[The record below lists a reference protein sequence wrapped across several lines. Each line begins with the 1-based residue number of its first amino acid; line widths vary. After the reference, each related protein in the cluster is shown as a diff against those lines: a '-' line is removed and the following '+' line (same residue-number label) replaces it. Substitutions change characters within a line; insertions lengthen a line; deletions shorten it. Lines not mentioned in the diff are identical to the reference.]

1 MKRILIIIFI
11 AFFAATASSQELTLT
26 LPQVIEL
33 AKDSSLTAFR
43 YKNMY
48 LASYW
53 NFRTFKANRLPS
65 LSLDLQP
72 VAYNRQLIARYDS
85 ENDIDIY
92 RQQKSYS
99 ASAGLTLTQNFDP
112 LGGTFYVSTSLDYLR
127 GFGDK
132 TFNQYTAV
140 PFIVGYNHNSFGFNQ
155 FKWDRKIEPLK
166 FEKAKQEYLYN
177 TELIAIQAVQY
188 FFQLALSQA
197 QYENAI
203 VQKNKCDSLYLI
215 GQLKYNIA
223 SITKSDLMT
232 LQLDVLN
239 AQNSIATAE
248 VAVRRDMLRL
258 TSFLGLDRN
267 TKLQLILPEKPPNL
281 AIDFNAAISMMH
293 NNSYMILE
301 KMQSVSEA
309 EMNLDRIRK
318 SNRVS
323 ARISASVGYNQEA
336 EELKDA
342 YQNPMRR
349 DVISVSV
356 SVPLLDWGVRKGQK
370 NQAVNALDIA
380 KIDQA
385 QKMDELEQNVINTV
399 AEFNTRFDLLIT
411 AEESLR
417 LAKAVYDQNVLN
429 FQNGSCDITTLSSSQ
444 TRLLNAQNQYI
455 TSMRDYWSCYYEIRS
470 QTLYDFISN
479 SPLNID
485 AAYGNVGF

>member
-1 MKRILIIIFI
+1 MKKKLFLIIFVLISSM
-11 AFFAATASSQELTLT
+11 ATAQLRLSLDD
-26 LPQVIEL
+26 VIAL

-48 LASYW
+48 LANYW
-53 NFRTFKANRLPS
+53 NFKSFKAQRLPS
-65 LSLDLQP
+65 LTLDVQP
-72 VAYNRQLIARYDS
+72 VVYNRQLVSRYDS

-92 RQQKSYS
+92 RQQKSYA

-112 LGGTFYVSTSLDYLR
+112 LGGTFYVTTSLDYLR
-127 GFGDK
+127 GFGDN

-140 PFIVGYNHNSFGFNQ
+140 PFIIGYRHNSFGFNQ

-166 FEKAKQEYLYN
+166 FEKAKLEYLYN

-197 QYENAI
+197 QYDNAVI
-203 VQKNKCDSLYLI
+203 QKDKCDSLYLI

-232 LQLDVLN
+232 LELDVLN
-239 AQNSIATAE
+239 AQNSIATAQ

-258 TSFLGLDRN
+258 TSYLGLDRN
-267 TKLQLILPEKPPNL
+267 TQLQLILPEKPPNI
-281 AIDFNAAISMMH
+281 AINYNAAIEMMH
-293 NNSYMILE
+293 KNSYMILE

-323 ARISASVGYNQEA
+323 AGISASVGYNQEA

-342 YQNPMRR
+342 YRDPMRR
-349 DVISVSV
+349 DVISVSI
-356 SVPLLDWGVRKGQK
+356 SVPLVDWGVRKGQK
-370 NQAVNALDIA
+370 NQAANALDIA

-399 AEFNTRFDLLIT
+399 AEFNTRYDLLIT

-417 LAKAVYDQNVLN
+417 LAKAVYEQNILN

-485 AAYGNVGF
+485 AAYGDVGF

>member
-1 MKRILIIIFI
+1 MKRVLVIIFVLI
-11 AFFAATASSQELTLT
+11 AATASAQELTLT

-65 LSLDLQP
+65 LSLDIEP
-72 VAYNRQLIARYDS
+72 VVYNRQLVARYDS

-112 LGGTFYVSTSLDYLR
+112 LGGTFYVTTSLDYLR

-140 PFIVGYNHNSFGFNQ
+140 PFIIGYRHNSFGYNQ
-155 FKWDRKIEPLK
+155 FKWDRKIEPMK

-197 QYENAI
+197 QYENA
-203 VQKNKCDSLYLI
+203 VAQKAKCDSLLII
-215 GQLKYNIA
+215 GQMKFKIA

-248 VAVRRDMLRL
+248 VNVRRNMLRL

-267 TKLQLILPEKPPNL
+267 IKLSLVLPDNPPEISIDLDRAINL
-281 AIDFNAAISMMH
+281 MH
-293 NNSYMILE
+293 QNNYMILE

-318 SNRVS
+318 SNRLS
-323 ARISASVGYNQEA
+323 AGVSASVGYNQEA
-336 EELKDA
+336 EKLPDA
-342 YQNPMRR
+342 YKNPMRR
-349 DVISVSV
+349 DVVSVSI

-370 NQAVNALDIA
+370 NQAANTLDIA
-380 KIDQA
+380 KIEQA
-385 QKMDELEQNVINTV
+385 QKMDELEQNVINSIGELQTRYALLTTA
-399 AEFNTRFDLLIT
+399 AE
-411 AEESLR
+411 ALR
-417 LAKAVYDQNVLN
+417 LARDVYDQNVLN
-429 FQNGSCDITTLSSSQ
+429 FQNGSCDITTLSASQ
-444 TRLLNAQNQYI
+444 SRLQSAQNQYI
-455 TSMRDYWSCYYEIRS
+455 TTMSDYWSCYYDIRS
-470 QTLYDFISN
+470 QTLFDFINN

-485 AAYGNVGF
+485 AAYGDGGF

>member
-1 MKRILIIIFI
+1 MKKKFFLIIFVLISSVVSAQLRLSLDDVI
-11 AFFAATASSQELTLT
+11 A
-26 LPQVIEL
+26 L

-48 LASYW
+48 LANYW
-53 NFRTFKANRLPS
+53 NFKSFKAQRLPS
-65 LSLDLQP
+65 LTLDVQP
-72 VAYNRQLIARYDS
+72 VVYNRQLVSRYDS

-92 RQQKSYS
+92 RQQKSYA

-112 LGGTFYVSTSLDYLR
+112 LGGTFYVTTSLDYLR
-127 GFGDK
+127 GFGDN

-140 PFIVGYNHNSFGFNQ
+140 PFIIGYRHNSFGFNQ

-166 FEKAKQEYLYN
+166 FEKAKLEYLYN

-197 QYENAI
+197 QYDNAVI
-203 VQKNKCDSLYLI
+203 QKDKCDSLYLI

-232 LQLDVLN
+232 LELDVLN
-239 AQNSIATAE
+239 AQNSIAAAQM
-248 VAVRRDMLRL
+248 AVRRDMLRL
-258 TSFLGLDRN
+258 TSYLGLDRN
-267 TKLQLILPEKPPNL
+267 TQLQLILPEKPPNI
-281 AIDFNAAISMMH
+281 AINYNAAIEMMH
-293 NNSYMILE
+293 KNSYMILE

-323 ARISASVGYNQEA
+323 AGISASVGYNQEA

-342 YQNPMRR
+342 YRDPMRR
-349 DVISVSV
+349 DVISVSI
-356 SVPLLDWGVRKGQK
+356 SVPLVDWGVRKGQK
-370 NQAVNALDIA
+370 NQAANALDIA

-399 AEFNTRFDLLIT
+399 AEFNTRYDLLIT

-417 LAKAVYDQNVLN
+417 LAKAVYEQNILN

-485 AAYGNVGF
+485 AAYGDVGF

>member
-1 MKRILIIIFI
+1 MKKKFFLIIFVLISSV
-11 AFFAATASSQELTLT
+11 ATAQLRLSLDD
-26 LPQVIEL
+26 VIAL

-48 LASYW
+48 LANYW
-53 NFRTFKANRLPS
+53 NFKSFKAQRLPS
-65 LSLDLQP
+65 LTLDVQP
-72 VAYNRQLIARYDS
+72 VVYNRQLVSRYDS

-92 RQQKSYS
+92 RQQKSYA

-112 LGGTFYVSTSLDYLR
+112 LGGTFYVTTSLDYLR
-127 GFGDK
+127 GFGDN

-140 PFIVGYNHNSFGFNQ
+140 PFIIGYRHNSFGFNQ

-166 FEKAKQEYLYN
+166 FEKAKLEYLYN

-197 QYENAI
+197 QYDNAVI
-203 VQKNKCDSLYLI
+203 QKDKCDSLYLI

-232 LQLDVLN
+232 LELDVLN
-239 AQNSIATAE
+239 AQNSIATAQ

-258 TSFLGLDRN
+258 TSYLGLDRN
-267 TKLQLILPEKPPNL
+267 TQLQLILPEKPPNI
-281 AIDFNAAISMMH
+281 AINYNAAIEMMH
-293 NNSYMILE
+293 KNSYMILE

-323 ARISASVGYNQEA
+323 AGISASVGYNQEA

-342 YQNPMRR
+342 YRDPMRR
-349 DVISVSV
+349 DVISVSI
-356 SVPLLDWGVRKGQK
+356 SVPLVDWGVRKGQK
-370 NQAVNALDIA
+370 NQAANALDIA

-417 LAKAVYDQNVLN
+417 LAKAVYEQNILN

-470 QTLYDFISN
+470 QTLFDFITN

-485 AAYGNVGF
+485 AAYGDVRF

>member
-1 MKRILIIIFI
+1 MKKKFFLIIFVLISSVASAQLRLSLDDVI
-11 AFFAATASSQELTLT
+11 A
-26 LPQVIEL
+26 L

-48 LASYW
+48 LANYW
-53 NFRTFKANRLPS
+53 NFKSFKAQRLPS
-65 LSLDLQP
+65 LTLDVQP
-72 VAYNRQLIARYDS
+72 VVYNRQLVSRYDS

-92 RQQKSYS
+92 RQQKSYA

-112 LGGTFYVSTSLDYLR
+112 LGGTFYVTTSLDYLR
-127 GFGDK
+127 GFGDN

-140 PFIVGYNHNSFGFNQ
+140 PFIIGYRHNSFGFNQ

-166 FEKAKQEYLYN
+166 FEKAKLEYLYN

-197 QYENAI
+197 QYDNAVI
-203 VQKNKCDSLYLI
+203 QKDKCDSLYLI

-232 LQLDVLN
+232 LELDVLN
-239 AQNSIATAE
+239 AQNSIATAQ

-258 TSFLGLDRN
+258 TSYLGLDRN
-267 TKLQLILPEKPPNL
+267 TQLQLILPEKPPNI
-281 AIDFNAAISMMH
+281 AINYNAAIEMMH
-293 NNSYMILE
+293 KNSYMILE

-323 ARISASVGYNQEA
+323 AGISASVGYNQEA

-342 YQNPMRR
+342 YRDPMRR
-349 DVISVSV
+349 DVISVSI
-356 SVPLLDWGVRKGQK
+356 SVPLVDWGVRKGQK
-370 NQAVNALDIA
+370 NQAANALDIA

-399 AEFNTRFDLLIT
+399 AEFNTRYDLLIT

-417 LAKAVYDQNVLN
+417 LAKAVYEQNILN

-470 QTLYDFISN
+470 QTLFDFITN

-485 AAYGNVGF
+485 AAYGDVGF

>member
-1 MKRILIIIFI
+1 MKKKFFLIIFVLISSVASAQLRLSLDDVI
-11 AFFAATASSQELTLT
+11 A
-26 LPQVIEL
+26 L

-48 LASYW
+48 LANYW
-53 NFRTFKANRLPS
+53 NFKSFKAQRLPS
-65 LSLDLQP
+65 LTLDVQP
-72 VAYNRQLIARYDS
+72 VVYNRQLVSRYDS

-92 RQQKSYS
+92 RQQKSYA

-112 LGGTFYVSTSLDYLR
+112 LGGTFYVTTSLDYLR
-127 GFGDK
+127 GFGDN

-140 PFIVGYNHNSFGFNQ
+140 PFIIGYRHNSFGFNQ

-166 FEKAKQEYLYN
+166 FEKAKLEYLYN

-197 QYENAI
+197 QYDNAVI
-203 VQKNKCDSLYLI
+203 QKDKCDSLYLI

-232 LQLDVLN
+232 LELDVLN
-239 AQNSIATAE
+239 AQNSIATAQ

-258 TSFLGLDRN
+258 TSYLGLDRN
-267 TKLQLILPEKPPNL
+267 TQLQLILPEKPPNI
-281 AIDFNAAISMMH
+281 AINYNAAIEMMH
-293 NNSYMILE
+293 KNSYMILE
-301 KMQSVSEA
+301 KRQSVSEA

-323 ARISASVGYNQEA
+323 AGISASVGYNQEA
-336 EELKDA
+336 EELQDA
-342 YQNPMRR
+342 YRDPMRR
-349 DVISVSV
+349 DVISVSI
-356 SVPLLDWGVRKGQK
+356 SVPLVDWGVRKGQK
-370 NQAVNALDIA
+370 NQAANALDIA

-399 AEFNTRFDLLIT
+399 AEFNTRYDLLIT

-417 LAKAVYDQNVLN
+417 LAKAVYEQNILN

-485 AAYGNVGF
+485 AAYGDVGF

>member
-1 MKRILIIIFI
+1 MKRVLVIIFVLI
-11 AFFAATASSQELTLT
+11 AATASSQELTLT

-65 LSLDLQP
+65 LSLDIEP
-72 VAYNRQLIARYDS
+72 VVYNRQLVARYDS

-112 LGGTFYVSTSLDYLR
+112 LGGTFYVTTSLDYLR

-140 PFIVGYNHNSFGFNQ
+140 PFIIGYRHNSFGYNQ
-155 FKWDRKIEPLK
+155 FKWDRKIEPMK

-197 QYENAI
+197 QYENA
-203 VQKNKCDSLYLI
+203 VAQKAKCDSLLII
-215 GQLKYNIA
+215 GQMKFKIA

-248 VAVRRDMLRL
+248 VNVRRNMLRL

-267 TKLQLILPEKPPNL
+267 IKLSLVLPDNPPEISIDLDRAINL
-281 AIDFNAAISMMH
+281 MH
-293 NNSYMILE
+293 QNNYMILE

-318 SNRVS
+318 SNRLS
-323 ARISASVGYNQEA
+323 AGVSASVGYNQEA
-336 EELKDA
+336 EKLPDA
-342 YQNPMRR
+342 YKNPMRR
-349 DVISVSV
+349 DVVSVSI

-370 NQAVNALDIA
+370 NQAANTLDIA
-380 KIDQA
+380 KIEQA
-385 QKMDELEQNVINTV
+385 QKMDELEQNVINSIGELQTRYALLTTA
-399 AEFNTRFDLLIT
+399 AE
-411 AEESLR
+411 ALR
-417 LAKAVYDQNVLN
+417 LARDVYDQNVLN
-429 FQNGSCDITTLSSSQ
+429 FQNGSCDITTLSASQ
-444 TRLLNAQNQYI
+444 SRLQSAQNQYI
-455 TSMRDYWSCYYEIRS
+455 TTMSDYWSCYYDIRS
-470 QTLYDFISN
+470 QTLFDFINN

-485 AAYGNVGF
+485 AAYGDGGF

>member
-1 MKRILIIIFI
+1 MKRVLVIIFVLI
-11 AFFAATASSQELTLT
+11 AATASSQELTLT

-65 LSLDLQP
+65 LSLDIEP
-72 VAYNRQLIARYDS
+72 VVYNRQLVARYDS

-140 PFIVGYNHNSFGFNQ
+140 PFIIGYRHNSFGYNQ
-155 FKWDRKIEPLK
+155 FKWDRKIEPMK

-197 QYENAI
+197 QYENA
-203 VQKNKCDSLYLI
+203 VAQKAKCDSLLII
-215 GQLKYNIA
+215 GQMKFKIA

-248 VAVRRDMLRL
+248 VNVRRNMLRL

-267 TKLQLILPEKPPNL
+267 IKLSLVLPDNPPEISIDLDRAINL
-281 AIDFNAAISMMH
+281 MH
-293 NNSYMILE
+293 QNNYMILE

-318 SNRVS
+318 SNRLS
-323 ARISASVGYNQEA
+323 AGVSASVGYNQEA
-336 EELKDA
+336 EKLPDA
-342 YQNPMRR
+342 YKNPMRR
-349 DVISVSV
+349 DVVSVSI

-370 NQAVNALDIA
+370 NQAANTLDIA
-380 KIDQA
+380 KIEQA
-385 QKMDELEQNVINTV
+385 QKMDELEQNVINSIG
-399 AEFNTRFDLLIT
+399 ELQTRYALLTT
-411 AEESLR
+411 AVEALT
-417 LAKAVYDQNVLN
+417 LARDVYDQNVLN
-429 FQNGSCDITTLSSSQ
+429 FQNGSCDITTLSASQ
-444 TRLLNAQNQYI
+444 SRLQSAQNQYI
-455 TSMRDYWSCYYEIRS
+455 TTMSDYWSCYYDIRS
-470 QTLYDFISN
+470 QTLFDFINN

-485 AAYGNVGF
+485 AAYGDVGF

>member
-1 MKRILIIIFI
+1 MKKKFFLIIFVLISSV
-11 AFFAATASSQELTLT
+11 ATAQLRLSLDD
-26 LPQVIEL
+26 VIAL

-48 LASYW
+48 LANYW
-53 NFRTFKANRLPS
+53 NFKSFKAQRLPS
-65 LSLDLQP
+65 LTLDVQP
-72 VAYNRQLIARYDS
+72 VVYNRQLVSRYDS

-92 RQQKSYS
+92 RQQKSYA

-112 LGGTFYVSTSLDYLR
+112 LGGTFYVTTSLDYLR
-127 GFGDK
+127 GFGDN

-140 PFIVGYNHNSFGFNQ
+140 PFIIGYRHNSFGFNQ

-166 FEKAKQEYLYN
+166 FEKAKLEYLYN

-197 QYENAI
+197 QYDNAVI
-203 VQKNKCDSLYLI
+203 QKDKCDSLYLI

-232 LQLDVLN
+232 LELDVLN
-239 AQNSIATAE
+239 AQNSIATAQ

-267 TKLQLILPEKPPNL
+267 TKLQLILPEKPPNI
-281 AIDFNAAISMMH
+281 AINYNAAIEMMH
-293 NNSYMILE
+293 KNSYMILE

-323 ARISASVGYNQEA
+323 AGISASVGYNQEA

-342 YQNPMRR
+342 YRDPMRR
-349 DVISVSV
+349 DVISVSI
-356 SVPLLDWGVRKGQK
+356 SVPLVDWGVRKGQK
-370 NQAVNALDIA
+370 NQAANALDIA

-399 AEFNTRFDLLIT
+399 AEFNTRYDLLIT

-417 LAKAVYDQNVLN
+417 LAKAVYEQNILN

-470 QTLYDFISN
+470 QTLFDFITN

-485 AAYGNVGF
+485 AAYGDVGF

>member
-1 MKRILIIIFI
+1 MKRVLVIIFVLI
-11 AFFAATASSQELTLT
+11 AATASSQELTLT

-65 LSLDLQP
+65 LSLDIEP
-72 VAYNRQLIARYDS
+72 VVYNRQLVARYDS

-140 PFIVGYNHNSFGFNQ
+140 PFIIGYRHNSFGYNQ
-155 FKWDRKIEPLK
+155 FKWDRKIEPMK

-197 QYENAI
+197 QYENA
-203 VQKNKCDSLYLI
+203 VAQKAKCDSLLII
-215 GQLKYNIA
+215 GQMKFKIA

-248 VAVRRDMLRL
+248 VNVRRNMLRL

-267 TKLQLILPEKPPNL
+267 IKLSLVLPDNPPEISIDLDRAINL
-281 AIDFNAAISMMH
+281 MH
-293 NNSYMILE
+293 QNNYMILE

-318 SNRVS
+318 SNRLS
-323 ARISASVGYNQEA
+323 AGVSASVGYNQEA
-336 EELKDA
+336 EKLPDA
-342 YQNPMRR
+342 YKNPMRR
-349 DVISVSV
+349 DVVSVSI

-370 NQAVNALDIA
+370 NQAANTLDIA
-380 KIDQA
+380 KIEQA
-385 QKMDELEQNVINTV
+385 QKMDELEQNVINSIGELQTRYALLTTA
-399 AEFNTRFDLLIT
+399 AE
-411 AEESLR
+411 ALR
-417 LAKAVYDQNVLN
+417 LARDVYDQNVLN
-429 FQNGSCDITTLSSSQ
+429 FQNGSCDITTLSASQ
-444 TRLLNAQNQYI
+444 SRLQSAQNQYI
-455 TSMRDYWSCYYEIRS
+455 TTMSDYWSCYYDIRS
-470 QTLYDFISN
+470 QTLFDFINN
-479 SPLNID
+479 SPID
-485 AAYGNVGF
+485 IGQ

>member
-1 MKRILIIIFI
+1 MKKKFFLIIFVLISSV
-11 AFFAATASSQELTLT
+11 ATAQLRLSLDD
-26 LPQVIEL
+26 VIAL

-48 LASYW
+48 LANYW
-53 NFRTFKANRLPS
+53 NFKSFKAQRLPS
-65 LSLDLQP
+65 LTLDVQP

-112 LGGTFYVSTSLDYLR
+112 LGGTFFISTSLDYLR

-140 PFIVGYNHNSFGFNQ
+140 PFIIGYNHNSFGFNQ

-166 FEKAKQEYLYN
+166 FEKAKLEYLYN

-197 QYENAI
+197 QYDNAVI
-203 VQKNKCDSLYLI
+203 QKDKCDSLYLI

-232 LQLDVLN
+232 LELDVLN
-239 AQNSIATAE
+239 AQNSIAAAQM
-248 VAVRRDMLRL
+248 AVRRDMLRL
-258 TSFLGLDRN
+258 TSYLGLDRN
-267 TKLQLILPEKPPNL
+267 TQLQLILPEKPPNI
-281 AIDFNAAISMMH
+281 AINYNAAIEMMH
-293 NNSYMILE
+293 KNSYMILE

-323 ARISASVGYNQEA
+323 AGISASVGYNQEA

-342 YQNPMRR
+342 YRDPMRR
-349 DVISVSV
+349 DVISVSI
-356 SVPLLDWGVRKGQK
+356 SVPLVDWGVRKGQK
-370 NQAVNALDIA
+370 NQAANALDIA

-399 AEFNTRFDLLIT
+399 AEFNTRYDLLIT

-417 LAKAVYDQNVLN
+417 LAKAVYEQNILN

-470 QTLYDFISN
+470 QTLFDFISN

-485 AAYGNVGF
+485 AAYGDVRF

>member
-1 MKRILIIIFI
+1 MKKKFFLIIFVLISSV
-11 AFFAATASSQELTLT
+11 ATAQLRLSLDD
-26 LPQVIEL
+26 VIAL

-48 LASYW
+48 LANYW
-53 NFRTFKANRLPS
+53 NFKSFKAQRLPS
-65 LSLDLQP
+65 LTLDVQP
-72 VAYNRQLIARYDS
+72 VVYNRQLVSRYDS

-92 RQQKSYS
+92 RQQKSYA

-112 LGGTFYVSTSLDYLR
+112 LGGTFYVTTSLDYLR
-127 GFGDK
+127 GFGDN

-140 PFIVGYNHNSFGFNQ
+140 PFIIGYRHNSFGFNQ

-166 FEKAKQEYLYN
+166 FEKAKLEYLYN

-197 QYENAI
+197 QYDNAVI
-203 VQKNKCDSLYLI
+203 QKDKCDSLYLI

-232 LQLDVLN
+232 LELDVLN
-239 AQNSIATAE
+239 AQNSIATAQ

-258 TSFLGLDRN
+258 TSYLGLDRN
-267 TKLQLILPEKPPNL
+267 TQLQLILPEKPPNI
-281 AIDFNAAISMMH
+281 AINYNAAIEMMH
-293 NNSYMILE
+293 KNSYMILE

-323 ARISASVGYNQEA
+323 AGISASVGYNQEA

-342 YQNPMRR
+342 YRDPMRR
-349 DVISVSV
+349 DVISVSI
-356 SVPLLDWGVRKGQK
+356 SVPLVDWGVRKGQK
-370 NQAVNALDIA
+370 NQAANALDIA

-470 QTLYDFISN
+470 QTLFDFITN

-485 AAYGNVGF
+485 AAYGDVGF

>member
-1 MKRILIIIFI
+1 MKKKFFLIIFVLISSVASAQLRLSLDDVI
-11 AFFAATASSQELTLT
+11 A
-26 LPQVIEL
+26 L

-48 LASYW
+48 LANYW
-53 NFRTFKANRLPS
+53 NFKSFKAQRLPS
-65 LSLDLQP
+65 LTLDVQP
-72 VAYNRQLIARYDS
+72 VVYNRQLVARYDS

-92 RQQKSYS
+92 RQQKSYA

-112 LGGTFYVSTSLDYLR
+112 LGGTFYVTTSLDYLR
-127 GFGDK
+127 GFGDN

-140 PFIVGYNHNSFGFNQ
+140 PFIIGYRHNSFGFNQ

-166 FEKAKQEYLYN
+166 FEKAKLEYLYN

-197 QYENAI
+197 QYDNAVI
-203 VQKNKCDSLYLI
+203 QKDKCDSLYLI

-232 LQLDVLN
+232 LELDVLN
-239 AQNSIATAE
+239 AQNSIATAQ

-258 TSFLGLDRN
+258 TSYLGLDRN
-267 TKLQLILPEKPPNL
+267 TQLQLILPEKPPNI
-281 AIDFNAAISMMH
+281 AINYNAAIEMMH
-293 NNSYMILE
+293 KNSYMILE

-323 ARISASVGYNQEA
+323 AGISASVGYNQEA

-342 YQNPMRR
+342 YRDPMRR
-349 DVISVSV
+349 DVISVSI
-356 SVPLLDWGVRKGQK
+356 SVPLVDWGVRKGQK
-370 NQAVNALDIA
+370 NQAANALDIA

-399 AEFNTRFDLLIT
+399 AEFNTRYDLLIT

-417 LAKAVYDQNVLN
+417 LAKAVYEQNILN

-470 QTLYDFISN
+470 QTLFDFITN

-485 AAYGNVGF
+485 AAYGAGN

>member
-1 MKRILIIIFI
+1 MKKKFFLIIFVLISSV
-11 AFFAATASSQELTLT
+11 ATAQLRLSLDD
-26 LPQVIEL
+26 VIAL

-48 LASYW
+48 LANYW
-53 NFRTFKANRLPS
+53 NFKSFKAQRLPS
-65 LSLDLQP
+65 LTLDVQP
-72 VAYNRQLIARYDS
+72 VVYNRQLVARYDS

-92 RQQKSYS
+92 RQQKSYA

-112 LGGTFYVSTSLDYLR
+112 LGGTFYVTTSLDYLR
-127 GFGDK
+127 GFGDN

-140 PFIVGYNHNSFGFNQ
+140 PFIIGYRHNSFGFNQ

-166 FEKAKQEYLYN
+166 FEKAKLEYLYN

-197 QYENAI
+197 QYDNAVI
-203 VQKNKCDSLYLI
+203 QKDKCDSLYLI

-232 LQLDVLN
+232 LELDVLN
-239 AQNSIATAE
+239 AQNSIATAQ

-258 TSFLGLDRN
+258 TSYLGLDRN
-267 TKLQLILPEKPPNL
+267 TQLQLILPEKPPNI
-281 AIDFNAAISMMH
+281 AINYNAAIEMMH
-293 NNSYMILE
+293 KNSYMILE

-323 ARISASVGYNQEA
+323 AGISASVGYNQEA

-342 YQNPMRR
+342 YRDPMRR
-349 DVISVSV
+349 DVISVSI
-356 SVPLLDWGVRKGQK
+356 SVPLVDWGVRKGQK
-370 NQAVNALDIA
+370 NQAANALDIA

-399 AEFNTRFDLLIT
+399 AEFNTRYDLLMT

-417 LAKAVYDQNVLN
+417 LAKAVYEQNILN

-455 TSMRDYWSCYYEIRS
+455 TSMRDYWSCYFEIRS
-470 QTLYDFISN
+470 QTLFDFISN

-485 AAYGNVGF
+485 AAYGDVRF

>member
-1 MKRILIIIFI
+1 MKRVLVIIFVLI
-11 AFFAATASSQELTLT
+11 AATASSQELTLT

-65 LSLDLQP
+65 LSLDIEP
-72 VAYNRQLIARYDS
+72 IVYNRQLVARYDS

-140 PFIVGYNHNSFGFNQ
+140 PFIIGYRHNSFGYNQ
-155 FKWDRKIEPLK
+155 FKWDRKIEPMK

-197 QYENAI
+197 QYENA
-203 VQKNKCDSLYLI
+203 VAQKAKCDSLLII
-215 GQLKYNIA
+215 GQMKFKIA

-248 VAVRRDMLRL
+248 VNVRRNMLRL

-267 TKLQLILPEKPPNL
+267 IKLSLVLPDNPPEISIDLDRAINL
-281 AIDFNAAISMMH
+281 MH
-293 NNSYMILE
+293 QNNYMILE

-318 SNRVS
+318 SNRLS
-323 ARISASVGYNQEA
+323 AGVSASVGYNQEA
-336 EELKDA
+336 EKLPDA
-342 YQNPMRR
+342 YKNPMRR
-349 DVISVSV
+349 DVVSVSI

-370 NQAVNALDIA
+370 NQAANTLDIA
-380 KIDQA
+380 KIEQA
-385 QKMDELEQNVINTV
+385 QKMDELEQNVINSIG
-399 AEFNTRFDLLIT
+399 ELQTRYALLTT
-411 AEESLR
+411 AVEALT
-417 LAKAVYDQNVLN
+417 LARDVYDQNVLN
-429 FQNGSCDITTLSSSQ
+429 FQNGSCDITTLSASQ
-444 TRLLNAQNQYI
+444 SRLQSAQNQYI
-455 TSMRDYWSCYYEIRS
+455 TTMSDYWSCYYDIRS
-470 QTLYDFISN
+470 QTLFDFINN

-485 AAYGNVGF
+485 AAYGDVGF

>member
-1 MKRILIIIFI
+1 MKKKFFLIIFVLISSV
-11 AFFAATASSQELTLT
+11 ATAQLRLSLDD
-26 LPQVIEL
+26 VIAL

-48 LASYW
+48 LANYW
-53 NFRTFKANRLPS
+53 NFKSFKAQRLPS
-65 LSLDLQP
+65 LTLDVQP
-72 VAYNRQLIARYDS
+72 VVYNRQLVSRYDS

-92 RQQKSYS
+92 RQQKSYA

-112 LGGTFYVSTSLDYLR
+112 LGGTFYVTTSLDYLR
-127 GFGDK
+127 GFGDN

-140 PFIVGYNHNSFGFNQ
+140 PFIIGYRHNSFGFNQ

-166 FEKAKQEYLYN
+166 FEKAKLEYLYN

-197 QYENAI
+197 QYDNAVI
-203 VQKNKCDSLYLI
+203 QKDKCDSLYLI

-232 LQLDVLN
+232 LELDVLN
-239 AQNSIATAE
+239 AQNSIATAQ

-258 TSFLGLDRN
+258 TSYLGLDRN
-267 TKLQLILPEKPPNL
+267 TQLQLILPEKPPNI
-281 AIDFNAAISMMH
+281 AINYNAAIEMMH
-293 NNSYMILE
+293 KNSYMILE

-323 ARISASVGYNQEA
+323 AGISASVGYNQEA

-342 YQNPMRR
+342 YRDPMRR
-349 DVISVSV
+349 DVISVSI
-356 SVPLLDWGVRKGQK
+356 SVPLVDWGVRKGQK
-370 NQAVNALDIA
+370 NQAANALDIA

-399 AEFNTRFDLLIT
+399 AEFNTRYDLLIT

-417 LAKAVYDQNVLN
+417 LAKAVYEQNILN

-470 QTLYDFISN
+470 QTLFDFITN

-485 AAYGNVGF
+485 AAYGDGGF

>member
-1 MKRILIIIFI
+1 MKKKFFLIIFVLISSV
-11 AFFAATASSQELTLT
+11 ATAQLRLSLDD
-26 LPQVIEL
+26 VIAL

-48 LASYW
+48 LANYW
-53 NFRTFKANRLPS
+53 NFKSFKAQRLPS
-65 LSLDLQP
+65 LTLDVQP
-72 VAYNRQLIARYDS
+72 VVYNRQLVARYDS

-92 RQQKSYS
+92 RQQKSYA

-112 LGGTFYVSTSLDYLR
+112 LGGTFYVTTSLDYLR
-127 GFGDK
+127 GFGDN

-140 PFIVGYNHNSFGFNQ
+140 PFIIGYRHNSFGFNQ

-166 FEKAKQEYLYN
+166 FEKAKLEYLYN

-197 QYENAI
+197 QYDNAVI
-203 VQKNKCDSLYLI
+203 QKDKCDSLYLI

-232 LQLDVLN
+232 LELDVLN
-239 AQNSIATAE
+239 AQNSIATAQ

-258 TSFLGLDRN
+258 TSYLGLDRN
-267 TKLQLILPEKPPNL
+267 TQLQLILPEKPPNI
-281 AIDFNAAISMMH
+281 AINYNAAIEMMH
-293 NNSYMILE
+293 KNSYMILE

-323 ARISASVGYNQEA
+323 AGISASVGYNQEA

-342 YQNPMRR
+342 YRDPMRR
-349 DVISVSV
+349 DVISVSI
-356 SVPLLDWGVRKGQK
+356 SVPLVDWGVRKGQK
-370 NQAVNALDIA
+370 NQAANALDIA

-417 LAKAVYDQNVLN
+417 LAKAVYEQNILN

-470 QTLYDFISN
+470 QTLFDFITN

-485 AAYGNVGF
+485 AAYGDVGF

>member
-1 MKRILIIIFI
+1 MKKKFFLIIFVLISSVASAQLRLSLDDVI
-11 AFFAATASSQELTLT
+11 A
-26 LPQVIEL
+26 L

-48 LASYW
+48 LANYW
-53 NFRTFKANRLPS
+53 NFKSFKAQRLPS
-65 LSLDLQP
+65 LTLDVQP
-72 VAYNRQLIARYDS
+72 VVYNRQLVSRYDS

-92 RQQKSYS
+92 RQQKSYA

-127 GFGDK
+127 GFGDNI
-132 TFNQYTAV
+132 FNQYTAV
-140 PFIVGYNHNSFGFNQ
+140 PFIIGYRHNSFGFNQ

-166 FEKAKQEYLYN
+166 FEKAKLEYLYN

-197 QYENAI
+197 QYDNAVI
-203 VQKNKCDSLYLI
+203 QKDKCDSLYLI

-232 LQLDVLN
+232 LELDVLN
-239 AQNSIATAE
+239 AQNSIATAQ

-258 TSFLGLDRN
+258 TSYLGLDRN
-267 TKLQLILPEKPPNL
+267 TQLQLILPEKPPNI
-281 AIDFNAAISMMH
+281 AINYNAAIEMMH
-293 NNSYMILE
+293 KNSYMILE

-323 ARISASVGYNQEA
+323 AGISASVGYNQEA

-342 YQNPMRR
+342 YRDPMRR
-349 DVISVSV
+349 DVISVSI
-356 SVPLLDWGVRKGQK
+356 SVPLVDWGVRKGQK
-370 NQAVNALDIA
+370 NQAANALDIA

-399 AEFNTRFDLLIT
+399 AEFNTRYDLLIT

-417 LAKAVYDQNVLN
+417 LAKAVYEQNILN

-470 QTLYDFISN
+470 QTLFDFISN

-485 AAYGNVGF
+485 AAYGDVRF

>member
-1 MKRILIIIFI
+1 MKKNFFLIIFVLISSV
-11 AFFAATASSQELTLT
+11 ATAQLRLSLDD
-26 LPQVIEL
+26 VIAL

-48 LASYW
+48 LANYW
-53 NFRTFKANRLPS
+53 NFKSFKAQRLPS
-65 LSLDLQP
+65 LTLDVQP
-72 VAYNRQLIARYDS
+72 VVYNRQLVSRYDS

-92 RQQKSYS
+92 RQQKSYA

-127 GFGDK
+127 GFGDN

-140 PFIVGYNHNSFGFNQ
+140 PFIIGYNHNSFGFNQ

-166 FEKAKQEYLYN
+166 FEKAKLEYLYN

-197 QYENAI
+197 QYDNAVI
-203 VQKNKCDSLYLI
+203 QKDKCDSLYLI

-232 LQLDVLN
+232 LELDVLN
-239 AQNSIATAE
+239 AQNSIAAAQM
-248 VAVRRDMLRL
+248 AVRRDMLRL
-258 TSFLGLDRN
+258 TSYLGLDRN
-267 TKLQLILPEKPPNL
+267 TQLQLILPEKPPNI
-281 AIDFNAAISMMH
+281 AINYNAAIEMMH
-293 NNSYMILE
+293 KNSYMILE

-323 ARISASVGYNQEA
+323 AGISASVGYNQEA

-342 YQNPMRR
+342 YRDPMRR
-349 DVISVSV
+349 DVISVSI
-356 SVPLLDWGVRKGQK
+356 SVPLVDWGVRKGQK
-370 NQAVNALDIA
+370 NQAANALDIA

-399 AEFNTRFDLLIT
+399 AEFNTRYDLLIT

-417 LAKAVYDQNVLN
+417 LAKAVYEQNILN

-470 QTLYDFISN
+470 QTLFDFISN

-485 AAYGNVGF
+485 AAYGDVRF

>member
-1 MKRILIIIFI
+1 MKKKFFLIIFVLISSV
-11 AFFAATASSQELTLT
+11 ATAQLRLSLDD
-26 LPQVIEL
+26 VIAL

-48 LASYW
+48 LANYW
-53 NFRTFKANRLPS
+53 NFKSFKAQRLPS
-65 LSLDLQP
+65 LTLDVQP
-72 VAYNRQLIARYDS
+72 VVYNRQLVSRYDS

-92 RQQKSYS
+92 RQQKSYA

-112 LGGTFYVSTSLDYLR
+112 LGGTFYVTTSLDYLR
-127 GFGDK
+127 GFGDN

-140 PFIVGYNHNSFGFNQ
+140 PFIIGYRHNSFGFNQ

-166 FEKAKQEYLYN
+166 FEKAKLEYLYN

-197 QYENAI
+197 QYDNAVI
-203 VQKNKCDSLYLI
+203 QKDKCDSLYLI

-232 LQLDVLN
+232 LELDVLN
-239 AQNSIATAE
+239 AQNSIATAQ

-258 TSFLGLDRN
+258 TSYLGLDRN
-267 TKLQLILPEKPPNL
+267 TQLQLILPEKPPNI
-281 AIDFNAAISMMH
+281 AINYNAAIEMMH
-293 NNSYMILE
+293 KNSYMILE

-323 ARISASVGYNQEA
+323 AGISASVGYNQEA

-342 YQNPMRR
+342 YRDPMRR
-349 DVISVSV
+349 DVISVSI
-356 SVPLLDWGVRKGQK
+356 SVPLVDWGVRKGQK
-370 NQAVNALDIA
+370 NQAANALDIA

-399 AEFNTRFDLLIT
+399 AEFNTRYDLLIT

-417 LAKAVYDQNVLN
+417 LAKAVYEQNILN

-470 QTLYDFISN
+470 QTLFDFITN

-485 AAYGNVGF
+485 AAYGDVGF

>member
-1 MKRILIIIFI
+1 MKKKFFLIIFVLISSV
-11 AFFAATASSQELTLT
+11 ATAQLRLSLDD
-26 LPQVIEL
+26 VIAL

-48 LASYW
+48 LANYW
-53 NFRTFKANRLPS
+53 NFKSFKAQRLPS
-65 LSLDLQP
+65 LTLDVQP
-72 VAYNRQLIARYDS
+72 VVYNRQLVARYDS

-92 RQQKSYS
+92 RQQKSYA

-112 LGGTFYVSTSLDYLR
+112 LGGTFYVTTSLDYLR
-127 GFGDK
+127 GFGDN

-140 PFIVGYNHNSFGFNQ
+140 PFIIGYRHNSFGFNQ

-166 FEKAKQEYLYN
+166 FEKAKLEYLYN

-197 QYENAI
+197 QCDNAVI
-203 VQKNKCDSLYLI
+203 QKDKCDSLYLI

-232 LQLDVLN
+232 LELDVLN
-239 AQNSIATAE
+239 AQNSIAAAQM
-248 VAVRRDMLRL
+248 AVRRDMLRL
-258 TSFLGLDRN
+258 TSYLGLDRN
-267 TKLQLILPEKPPNL
+267 TQLQLILPEKPPNI
-281 AIDFNAAISMMH
+281 AINYNAAIEMMH
-293 NNSYMILE
+293 KNSYMILE

-323 ARISASVGYNQEA
+323 AGISASVGYNQEA

-342 YQNPMRR
+342 YRDPMRR
-349 DVISVSV
+349 DVISVSI
-356 SVPLLDWGVRKGQK
+356 SVPLVDWGVRKGQK
-370 NQAVNALDIA
+370 NQAANALDIA

-399 AEFNTRFDLLIT
+399 AEFNTRYDLLIT

-417 LAKAVYDQNVLN
+417 LAKAVYEQNILN

-470 QTLYDFISN
+470 QTLYDFITN

-485 AAYGNVGF
+485 AAYGDVGF

>member
-1 MKRILIIIFI
+1 MKRVLVIIFVLI
-11 AFFAATASSQELTLT
+11 AATASAQELTLT

-65 LSLDLQP
+65 LSLDIEP
-72 VAYNRQLIARYDS
+72 VVYNRQLVARYDS

-112 LGGTFYVSTSLDYLR
+112 LGGTFYVTTSLDYLR

-140 PFIVGYNHNSFGFNQ
+140 PFIIGYRHNSFGYNQ
-155 FKWDRKIEPLK
+155 FKWDRKIEPMK

-197 QYENAI
+197 QYENA
-203 VQKNKCDSLYLI
+203 VAQKAKCDSLLII
-215 GQLKYNIA
+215 GQMKFKIA

-248 VAVRRDMLRL
+248 VNVRRNMLRL

-267 TKLQLILPEKPPNL
+267 IKLSLVLPDNPPEISIDLDRAINL
-281 AIDFNAAISMMH
+281 MH
-293 NNSYMILE
+293 QNNYMILE

-318 SNRVS
+318 SNRLS
-323 ARISASVGYNQEA
+323 AGVSASVGYNQEA
-336 EELKDA
+336 EKLPDA
-342 YQNPMRR
+342 YKNPMRR
-349 DVISVSV
+349 DVVSVSI

-370 NQAVNALDIA
+370 NQAANTLDIA
-380 KIDQA
+380 KIEQA
-385 QKMDELEQNVINTV
+385 QKMDELEQNVINSIGELQTRYALLTTA
-399 AEFNTRFDLLIT
+399 AE
-411 AEESLR
+411 ALR
-417 LAKAVYDQNVLN
+417 LARDVYDQNVLN
-429 FQNGSCDITTLSSSQ
+429 FQNGSCDITTLSASQ
-444 TRLLNAQNQYI
+444 SRLQSAQNQYI
-455 TSMRDYWSCYYEIRS
+455 TTMSDYWSCYYDIRS
-470 QTLYDFISN
+470 QTLFDFINN

-485 AAYGNVGF
+485 AAYGDVGF

>member
-1 MKRILIIIFI
+1 MKKKFFLIIFVLISSV
-11 AFFAATASSQELTLT
+11 ATAQLRLSLDD
-26 LPQVIEL
+26 VIAL

-48 LASYW
+48 LANYW
-53 NFRTFKANRLPS
+53 NFKSFKAQRLPS
-65 LSLDLQP
+65 LTLDVQP
-72 VAYNRQLIARYDS
+72 VVYNRQLVSRYDS

-92 RQQKSYS
+92 RQQKSYA

-112 LGGTFYVSTSLDYLR
+112 LGGTFYVTTSLDYLR
-127 GFGDK
+127 GFGDN

-140 PFIVGYNHNSFGFNQ
+140 PFIIGYRHNSFGFNQ

-166 FEKAKQEYLYN
+166 FEKAKLEYLYN

-197 QYENAI
+197 QYDNAVI
-203 VQKNKCDSLYLI
+203 QKDKCDSLYLI

-232 LQLDVLN
+232 LELDVLN
-239 AQNSIATAE
+239 AQNSIATAQ

-258 TSFLGLDRN
+258 TSYLGLDRN
-267 TKLQLILPEKPPNL
+267 TQLQLILPEKPPNI
-281 AIDFNAAISMMH
+281 AINYNAAIEMMH
-293 NNSYMILE
+293 KNSYMILE

-323 ARISASVGYNQEA
+323 AGISASVGYNQEA

-342 YQNPMRR
+342 YRDPMRR
-349 DVISVSV
+349 DVISVSI
-356 SVPLLDWGVRKGQK
+356 SVPLVDWGVRKGQK
-370 NQAVNALDIA
+370 NQAANALDIA

-399 AEFNTRFDLLIT
+399 AEFNTRYDLLIT

-429 FQNGSCDITTLSSSQ
+429 VQNGSCDITTLSSSQ

-470 QTLYDFISN
+470 QTLFDFITN

-485 AAYGNVGF
+485 AAYGDVGF

>member
-1 MKRILIIIFI
+1 MKKKFFLIIFVLISSV
-11 AFFAATASSQELTLT
+11 ATAQLRLSLDD
-26 LPQVIEL
+26 VIAL

-48 LASYW
+48 LANYW
-53 NFRTFKANRLPS
+53 NFKSFKAQRLPS
-65 LSLDLQP
+65 LTLDVQP
-72 VAYNRQLIARYDS
+72 VVYNRQLVSRYDS

-92 RQQKSYS
+92 RQQKSYA

-112 LGGTFYVSTSLDYLR
+112 LGGTFYVTTSLDYLR
-127 GFGDK
+127 GFGDN

-140 PFIVGYNHNSFGFNQ
+140 PFIIGYRHNSFGFNQ

-166 FEKAKQEYLYN
+166 FEKAKLEYLYN

-197 QYENAI
+197 QYDNAVI
-203 VQKNKCDSLYLI
+203 QKDKCDSLYLI

-232 LQLDVLN
+232 LELDVLN
-239 AQNSIATAE
+239 AQNSIATAQ

-258 TSFLGLDRN
+258 TSYLGLDRN
-267 TKLQLILPEKPPNL
+267 TQLQLILPEKPPNI
-281 AIDFNAAISMMH
+281 AINYNAAIEMMH
-293 NNSYMILE
+293 KNSYMILE

-323 ARISASVGYNQEA
+323 AGISASVGYNQEA

-342 YQNPMRR
+342 YRDPMRR
-349 DVISVSV
+349 DVISVSI
-356 SVPLLDWGVRKGQK
+356 SVPLVDWGVRKGQK
-370 NQAVNALDIA
+370 NQAANALDIA

-399 AEFNTRFDLLIT
+399 AEFNTRYDLLIT

-417 LAKAVYDQNVLN
+417 LAKAVYEQNILN

-470 QTLYDFISN
+470 QTLYDFITN

-485 AAYGNVGF
+485 AAYGDGGF

>member
-1 MKRILIIIFI
+1 MKKKFFLIIFVLISSV
-11 AFFAATASSQELTLT
+11 ATAQLRLSLDD
-26 LPQVIEL
+26 VIAL

-48 LASYW
+48 LANYW
-53 NFRTFKANRLPS
+53 NFKSFRAQRLPS
-65 LSLDLQP
+65 LTLDVQP
-72 VAYNRQLIARYDS
+72 VVYNRQLVSRYDS

-92 RQQKSYS
+92 RQQKSYA

-112 LGGTFYVSTSLDYLR
+112 LGGTFYVTTSLDYLR
-127 GFGDK
+127 GFGDN

-140 PFIVGYNHNSFGFNQ
+140 PFIIGYRHNSFGFNQ

-166 FEKAKQEYLYN
+166 FEKAKLEYLYN

-197 QYENAI
+197 QYDNAVI
-203 VQKNKCDSLYLI
+203 QKDKCDSLYLI

-232 LQLDVLN
+232 LELDVLN
-239 AQNSIATAE
+239 AQNSIATAQ

-258 TSFLGLDRN
+258 TSYLGLDRN
-267 TKLQLILPEKPPNL
+267 TQLQLILPEKPPNI
-281 AIDFNAAISMMH
+281 AINYNAAIEMMH
-293 NNSYMILE
+293 KNSYMILE

-323 ARISASVGYNQEA
+323 AGISASVGYNQEA

-342 YQNPMRR
+342 YRDPMRR
-349 DVISVSV
+349 DVISVSI
-356 SVPLLDWGVRKGQK
+356 SVPLVDWGVRKGQK
-370 NQAVNALDIA
+370 NQAANALDIA

-399 AEFNTRFDLLIT
+399 AEFNTRYDLLIT

-417 LAKAVYDQNVLN
+417 LAKAVYEQNILN

-470 QTLYDFISN
+470 QTLFDFITN

-485 AAYGNVGF
+485 AAYGDVGF

>member
-1 MKRILIIIFI
+1 MKRVLVIIFVLI
-11 AFFAATASSQELTLT
+11 AATASSQELTLT

-65 LSLDLQP
+65 LSLDIEP
-72 VAYNRQLIARYDS
+72 VVYNRQLVARYDS

-140 PFIVGYNHNSFGFNQ
+140 PFIIGYRHNSFGYNQ
-155 FKWDRKIEPLK
+155 FKWDRKIEPMK

-197 QYENAI
+197 QYENA
-203 VQKNKCDSLYLI
+203 VAQKAKCDSLLII
-215 GQLKYNIA
+215 GQMKFKIA

-248 VAVRRDMLRL
+248 VNVRRNMLRL

-267 TKLQLILPEKPPNL
+267 IKLSLVLPDNPPEISIDLDRAINL
-281 AIDFNAAISMMH
+281 MH
-293 NNSYMILE
+293 QNNYMILE

-318 SNRVS
+318 SNRLS
-323 ARISASVGYNQEA
+323 AGVSASVGYNQEA
-336 EELKDA
+336 EKLPDA
-342 YQNPMRR
+342 YKNPMRR
-349 DVISVSV
+349 DVVSVSI

-370 NQAVNALDIA
+370 NQAANTLDIA
-380 KIDQA
+380 KIEQA
-385 QKMDELEQNVINTV
+385 QKMDELEQNVINSIGELQTRYALLTTA
-399 AEFNTRFDLLIT
+399 AE
-411 AEESLR
+411 ALR
-417 LAKAVYDQNVLN
+417 LARDVYDQNVLN
-429 FQNGSCDITTLSSSQ
+429 FQNGSCDITTLSASQ
-444 TRLLNAQNQYI
+444 SRLQSAQNQYI
-455 TSMRDYWSCYYEIRS
+455 TTMSDYWSCYYDIRS
-470 QTLYDFISN
+470 QTLFDFINN

-485 AAYGNVGF
+485 AAYGDGGF

>member
-1 MKRILIIIFI
+1 MKKNFFLIIFVLISSV
-11 AFFAATASSQELTLT
+11 ATAQLRLSLDD
-26 LPQVIEL
+26 VIAL

-48 LASYW
+48 LANYW
-53 NFRTFKANRLPS
+53 NFKSFKAQRLPS
-65 LSLDLQP
+65 LTLDVQP
-72 VAYNRQLIARYDS
+72 VVYNRQLVSRYDS

-92 RQQKSYS
+92 RQQKSYA

-127 GFGDK
+127 GFGDN

-140 PFIVGYNHNSFGFNQ
+140 PFIIGYNHNSFGFNQ

-197 QYENAI
+197 QYDNAVI
-203 VQKNKCDSLYLI
+203 QKDKCDSLYLI

-232 LQLDVLN
+232 LELDVLN
-239 AQNSIATAE
+239 AQNSIAAAQM
-248 VAVRRDMLRL
+248 AVRRDMLRL
-258 TSFLGLDRN
+258 TSYLGLDRN
-267 TKLQLILPEKPPNL
+267 TQLQLILPEKPPNI
-281 AIDFNAAISMMH
+281 AINYNAAIEMMH
-293 NNSYMILE
+293 KNSYMILE

-323 ARISASVGYNQEA
+323 AGISASVGYNQEA

-342 YQNPMRR
+342 YRDPMRR
-349 DVISVSV
+349 DVISVSI
-356 SVPLLDWGVRKGQK
+356 SVPLVDWGVRKGQK
-370 NQAVNALDIA
+370 NQAANALDIA

-399 AEFNTRFDLLIT
+399 AEFNTRYDLLIT

-417 LAKAVYDQNVLN
+417 LAKAVYEQNILN

-470 QTLYDFISN
+470 QTLFDFISN

-485 AAYGNVGF
+485 AAYGDVRF

>member
-1 MKRILIIIFI
+1 MKKKFFLIIFVLISSV
-11 AFFAATASSQELTLT
+11 ATAQLRLSLDD
-26 LPQVIEL
+26 VIAL

-48 LASYW
+48 LANYW
-53 NFRTFKANRLPS
+53 NFKSFKAQRLPS
-65 LSLDLQP
+65 LTLDVQP
-72 VAYNRQLIARYDS
+72 VVYNRQLVSRYDS

-92 RQQKSYS
+92 RQQKSYA

-112 LGGTFYVSTSLDYLR
+112 LGGTFYVTTSLDYLR
-127 GFGDK
+127 GFGDN

-140 PFIVGYNHNSFGFNQ
+140 PFIIGYRHNSFGFNQ

-166 FEKAKQEYLYN
+166 FEKAKLEYLYN

-197 QYENAI
+197 QYDNAVI
-203 VQKNKCDSLYLI
+203 QKDKCDSLYLI

-232 LQLDVLN
+232 LELDVLN
-239 AQNSIATAE
+239 AQNSIATAQ

-258 TSFLGLDRN
+258 TSYLGLDRN
-267 TKLQLILPEKPPNL
+267 TQLQLILPEKPPNI
-281 AIDFNAAISMMH
+281 AINYNAAIEMMH
-293 NNSYMILE
+293 KNSYMILE

-323 ARISASVGYNQEA
+323 AGISASVGYNQEA

-342 YQNPMRR
+342 YRDPMRR
-349 DVISVSV
+349 DVISVSI
-356 SVPLLDWGVRKGQK
+356 SVPLVDWGVRKGQK
-370 NQAVNALDIA
+370 NQAANALDIA

-399 AEFNTRFDLLIT
+399 AEFNTRYDLLIT

-417 LAKAVYDQNVLN
+417 LAKAVYEQNILN

-470 QTLYDFISN
+470 QTLFDFISN

-485 AAYGNVGF
+485 AAYGDVRF

>member
-1 MKRILIIIFI
+1 MKKKFFLIIFVLISSV
-11 AFFAATASSQELTLT
+11 ATAQLRLSLDD
-26 LPQVIEL
+26 VIAL

-48 LASYW
+48 LANYW
-53 NFRTFKANRLPS
+53 NFKSFKAQRLPS
-65 LSLDLQP
+65 LTLDVQP
-72 VAYNRQLIARYDS
+72 VVYNRQLVSRYDS

-92 RQQKSYS
+92 RQQKSYA

-112 LGGTFYVSTSLDYLR
+112 LGGTFYVTTSLDYLR
-127 GFGDK
+127 GFGDN

-140 PFIVGYNHNSFGFNQ
+140 PFIIGYRHNSFGFNQ

-166 FEKAKQEYLYN
+166 FEKAKLEYLYN

-197 QYENAI
+197 QYDNAVI
-203 VQKNKCDSLYLI
+203 QKDKCDSLYLI

-232 LQLDVLN
+232 LQLDVFN
-239 AQNSIATAE
+239 AQNSIAAAQM
-248 VAVRRDMLRL
+248 AVRRDMLRL
-258 TSFLGLDRN
+258 TSYLGLDRN
-267 TKLQLILPEKPPNL
+267 TQLQLILPEKPPNI
-281 AIDFNAAISMMH
+281 AINYNAAIEMMH
-293 NNSYMILE
+293 KNSYMILE

-323 ARISASVGYNQEA
+323 AGISASVGYNQEA

-342 YQNPMRR
+342 YRDPMRR
-349 DVISVSV
+349 DVISVSI
-356 SVPLLDWGVRKGQK
+356 SVPLVDWGVRKGQK
-370 NQAVNALDIA
+370 NQAANALDIA

-399 AEFNTRFDLLIT
+399 AEFNTRYDLLIT

-417 LAKAVYDQNVLN
+417 LAKAVYEQNILN

-470 QTLYDFISN
+470 QTLFDFITN

-485 AAYGNVGF
+485 AAYGDVGF

>member
-1 MKRILIIIFI
+1 MKKKFFLIIFVLISSV
-11 AFFAATASSQELTLT
+11 ATAQLRLSLDD
-26 LPQVIEL
+26 VIAL

-48 LASYW
+48 LANYW
-53 NFRTFKANRLPS
+53 NFKSFKAQRLPS
-65 LSLDLQP
+65 LTLDVQP
-72 VAYNRQLIARYDS
+72 VVYNRQLVARYDS

-92 RQQKSYS
+92 RQQKSYA

-112 LGGTFYVSTSLDYLR
+112 LGGTFYVTTSLDYLR
-127 GFGDK
+127 GFGDN

-140 PFIVGYNHNSFGFNQ
+140 PFIIGYRHNSFGFNQ

-166 FEKAKQEYLYN
+166 FEKAKLEYLYN

-197 QYENAI
+197 QYDNAVI
-203 VQKNKCDSLYLI
+203 QKDKCDSLYLI

-232 LQLDVLN
+232 LELDVLN
-239 AQNSIATAE
+239 AQNSIATAQ

-258 TSFLGLDRN
+258 TSYLGLDRN
-267 TKLQLILPEKPPNL
+267 TQLQLILPEKPPNI
-281 AIDFNAAISMMH
+281 AINYNAAIEMMH
-293 NNSYMILE
+293 KNSYMILE

-323 ARISASVGYNQEA
+323 AGISASVGYNQEA

-342 YQNPMRR
+342 YRDPMRR
-349 DVISVSV
+349 DVISVSI
-356 SVPLLDWGVRKGQK
+356 SVPLVDWGVRKGQK
-370 NQAVNALDIA
+370 NQAANALDIA

-399 AEFNTRFDLLIT
+399 AEFNTRYDLLIT

-470 QTLYDFISN
+470 QTLFDFITN

-485 AAYGNVGF
+485 AAYGDVGF

>member
-1 MKRILIIIFI
+1 MKKKFFLIIFVLISSVASAQLRLSLDDVI
-11 AFFAATASSQELTLT
+11 A
-26 LPQVIEL
+26 L

-48 LASYW
+48 LANYW
-53 NFRTFKANRLPS
+53 NFKSFKAQRLPS
-65 LSLDLQP
+65 LTLDVQP
-72 VAYNRQLIARYDS
+72 VVYNRQLVARYDS

-92 RQQKSYS
+92 RQQKSYA

-112 LGGTFYVSTSLDYLR
+112 LGGTFYVTTSLDYLR
-127 GFGDK
+127 GFGDN

-140 PFIVGYNHNSFGFNQ
+140 PFIIGYRHNSFGFNQ

-166 FEKAKQEYLYN
+166 FEKAKLEYLYN

-197 QYENAI
+197 QYDNAVI
-203 VQKNKCDSLYLI
+203 QKDKCDSLYLI

-232 LQLDVLN
+232 LELDVLN
-239 AQNSIATAE
+239 AQNSIATAQ

-258 TSFLGLDRN
+258 TSYLGLDRN
-267 TKLQLILPEKPPNL
+267 TQLQLILPEKPPNI
-281 AIDFNAAISMMH
+281 AINYNAAIEMMH
-293 NNSYMILE
+293 KNSYMILE

-323 ARISASVGYNQEA
+323 AGISASVGYNQEA

-342 YQNPMRR
+342 YRDPMRR
-349 DVISVSV
+349 DVISVSI
-356 SVPLLDWGVRKGQK
+356 SVPLVDWGVRKGQK
-370 NQAVNALDIA
+370 NQAANALDIA

-417 LAKAVYDQNVLN
+417 LAKAVYEQNILN

-470 QTLYDFISN
+470 QTLFDFITN

-485 AAYGNVGF
+485 AAYGDVGF

>member
-1 MKRILIIIFI
+1 MKTKFLAILFLMLTTTAAGQLRLSLDEVI
-11 AFFAATASSQELTLT
+11 A
-26 LPQVIEL
+26 L

-53 NFRTFKANRLPS
+53 NFKSFKAQRLPS
-65 LSLDLQP
+65 LTLDLQP
-72 VAYNRQLIARYDS
+72 VVYNRQLVARYDS

-92 RQQKSYS
+92 RQQKSYA

-112 LGGTFYVSTSLDYLR
+112 LGGTFYITTSLDYLR
-127 GFGDK
+127 GFGGN

-140 PFIVGYNHNSFGFNQ
+140 PFIIGYRHNSFGFNQ

-166 FEKAKQEYLYN
+166 FEKAKLEYLYN

-197 QYENAI
+197 QYDNA
-203 VQKNKCDSLYLI
+203 VSQKSKCDSLYAI

-248 VAVRRDMLRL
+248 VSVRRDMLKL
-258 TSFLGLDRN
+258 TSYLGLDRN
-267 TKLQLILPEKPPNL
+267 TQLQLILPENPPDTE
-281 AIDFNAAISMMH
+281 IDVAAAIEMMH
-293 NNSYMILE
+293 KNSYMILE

-318 SNRVS
+318 SNRLS
-323 ARISASVGYNQEA
+323 AGISASMGYNQEA

-342 YQNPMRR
+342 YHNPMRR
-349 DVISVSV
+349 DVVSV
-356 SVPLLDWGVRKGQK
+356 SISVPLVDWGVRKGQK

-385 QKMDELEQNVINTV
+385 QKMDELEQNVINSIGELGTRY
-399 AEFNTRFDLLIT
+399 ALLNT
-411 AEESLR
+411 AVESLS
-417 LAKAVYDQNVLN
+417 LARAVYEQNILN

-455 TSMRDYWSCYYEIRS
+455 TTMRDYWGCYYEIRS
-470 QTLYDFISN
+470 QTLFDFHTN

-485 AAYGNVGF
+485 AAYGDVGF

>member
-1 MKRILIIIFI
+1 MKRVLVIIFVLI
-11 AFFAATASSQELTLT
+11 AATASSPELTLT

-65 LSLDLQP
+65 LSLDIEP
-72 VAYNRQLIARYDS
+72 VVYNRQLVARYDS

-140 PFIVGYNHNSFGFNQ
+140 PFIIGYRHNSFGYNQ
-155 FKWDRKIEPLK
+155 FKWDRKIEPMK

-197 QYENAI
+197 QYENA
-203 VQKNKCDSLYLI
+203 VAQKAKCDSLLII
-215 GQLKYNIA
+215 GQMKFKIA

-248 VAVRRDMLRL
+248 VNVRRNMLRL

-267 TKLQLILPEKPPNL
+267 IKLSLVLPDNPPEISIDLDRAINL
-281 AIDFNAAISMMH
+281 MH
-293 NNSYMILE
+293 QNNYMILE

-318 SNRVS
+318 SNRLS
-323 ARISASVGYNQEA
+323 AGVSASVGYNQEA
-336 EELKDA
+336 EKLPDA
-342 YQNPMRR
+342 YKNPMRR
-349 DVISVSV
+349 DVVSVSI

-370 NQAVNALDIA
+370 NQAANTLDIA
-380 KIDQA
+380 KIEQA
-385 QKMDELEQNVINTV
+385 QKMDELEQNVINSIGELQTRYALLTTA
-399 AEFNTRFDLLIT
+399 AE
-411 AEESLR
+411 ALR
-417 LAKAVYDQNVLN
+417 LARDVYDQNVLN
-429 FQNGSCDITTLSSSQ
+429 FQNGSCDITTLSASQ
-444 TRLLNAQNQYI
+444 SRLQSAQNQYI
-455 TSMRDYWSCYYEIRS
+455 TTMSDYWSCYYDIRS
-470 QTLYDFISN
+470 QTLFDFINN

-485 AAYGNVGF
+485 AAYGDVGF